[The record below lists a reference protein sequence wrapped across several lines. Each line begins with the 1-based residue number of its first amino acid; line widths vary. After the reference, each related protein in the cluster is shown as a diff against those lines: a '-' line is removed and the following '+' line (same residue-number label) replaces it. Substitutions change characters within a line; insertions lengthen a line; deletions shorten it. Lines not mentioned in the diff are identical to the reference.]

1 MAAAKRLIK
10 YKKAR
15 RLDDL
20 LVDERPYQVI
30 LGHRENL
37 KDGILC
43 LSRSEFD
50 SLTGRQILKRFNSYI
65 DSLLHGVAADRP
77 IEISDG
83 KPQLKWSKSCQKY
96 TAAGDVLRCV
106 VGWNRKP
113 KGRNGVGE
121 VSIQIDDQ
129 HLSGEEFLD
138 LIETFE
144 GWGMRIEFM
153 HPNRLTKPPK
163 PIVQPKGR

>member
-1 MAAAKRLIK
+1 MTKVTYR
-10 YKKAR
+10 KAR

-20 LVDERPYQVI
+20 LVDERPEQVM

-37 KDGILC
+37 RDGILC

-50 SLTGRQILKRFNSYI
+50 SLNGRQILKRFNAYI
-65 DSLLHGVAADRP
+65 DSLLRGIATDRP

-83 KPQLKWSKSCQKY
+83 EPQVKWSKTCENW
-96 TAAGDVLRCV
+96 TAVGDVLRCV
-106 VGWNRKP
+106 VGWNNKP

-121 VSIQIDDQ
+121 VSIQIDDKN
-129 HLSGEEFLD
+129 LTGEEFLR

-163 PIVQPKGR
+163 PIVQAKGRSVY